1 MIEDPIIKEL
11 HQIREEIA
19 ARYHFDVSEIFA
31 HLRAREAKEKRP
43 VISFSPKSST
53 KDNEEEKQAA

>member
-19 ARYHFDVSEIFA
+19 ARYHLDVSKIFD
-31 HLRAREAKEKRP
+31 HLRAREAKEKCP
-43 VISFSPKSST
+43 VISFNPKSSAS
-53 KDNEEEKQAA
+53 DEEQEKQAA